1 MSGSLV
7 RKEVILKA
15 QAKYC
20 MIQFRKQGEPIT
32 LWSLLLYFFFFH
44 SEIFAKQGATHV
56 FIGVPHDMKVKCDLG
71 FRKVSTCCV
80 EKITFLDARS
90 QV

>member
-1 MSGSLV
+1 MCQL
-7 RKEVILKA
+7 
-15 QAKYC
+15 
-20 MIQFRKQGEPIT
+20 
-32 LWSLLLYFFFFH
+32 
-44 SEIFAKQGATHV
+44 
-56 FIGVPHDMKVKCDLG
+56 GVPHDMKVKCDLG